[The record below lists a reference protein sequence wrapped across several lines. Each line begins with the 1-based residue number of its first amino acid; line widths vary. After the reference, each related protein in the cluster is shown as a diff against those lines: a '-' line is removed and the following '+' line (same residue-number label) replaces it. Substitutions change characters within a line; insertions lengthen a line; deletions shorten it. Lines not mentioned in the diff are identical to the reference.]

1 MSAATSY
8 AKALYAAAQEWK
20 AVQGSVPGSELPSHE
35 DLEKDMDL
43 LQEVLSASKEMRVA
57 LLGPITTSR
66 EKASLVEELCKRLK
80 MPPLSIRFA
89 VLLAKK
95 RRLELLSNIRDA
107 FSTIRLTAEGSVA
120 GRLVS
125 ASQMSEQ
132 ETDSLAKA
140 FGKKLGK
147 KVAFRVSIDPSLL
160 AGMKV
165 TVNGVTYDGTL
176 RSQLQKLR
184 DSFAA
189 GVSSAHA

>member
-1 MSAATSY
+1 MSVATSY
-8 AKALYAAAQEWK
+8 AKALYEAAQEWK
-20 AVQGSVPGSELPSHE
+20 PQAPDSES
-35 DLEKDMDL
+35 LEKNMDV

-57 LLGPITTSR
+57 LLGPITTGR
-66 EKASLVEELCKRLK
+66 EKASLVEDLCKRLG
-80 MPPLSIRFA
+80 MSPLFIRFA

-95 RRLELLSNIRDA
+95 RRLEFLSNIRDA
-107 FSTIRLTAEGSVA
+107 FSTIRLNAEGSLA

-125 ASQMSEQ
+125 AEQMSESD
-132 ETDSLAKA
+132 TDVLAKA

-184 DSFAA
+184 DGFAA
-189 GVSSAHA
+189 GISSARA